1 MSLFNI
7 IMPKMGESIQ
17 EATITK
23 WFVAVGDTIEEDDI
37 LLEIATDKV
46 DSEVPSPV
54 DGKVVEVRYKLDDVV
69 PVGEIIAVIDLSGE
83 GEVVEEK
90 STPEV
95 AVAKVVSEP
104 TPSVEVAVSTE
115 APKREDS
122 DGRFYSPLVRKI
134 AEENNLSS
142 EVLST
147 IEGTGLNGRVNKSD
161 VLEYIS
167 SGKSA
172 PAQSV
177 APSQVKEAAPAP
189 SVPKHTMSVGAQDT
203 IIEMDR
209 VRKIIA
215 NHMVN
220 AKHTAPHVTSMV
232 EVDMTNLVNYRTKNK
247 DSFFK
252 KYGTKLTF
260 MPFFTW
266 AAAKALRDFPMVNV
280 SVDGD
285 RIIVKKDVN
294 IGIAV
299 SLPTGNLVVPVVKH
313 ADQKNV
319 AGLAGAINDIA
330 DKARNNKLS
339 GDDVS
344 GGTFSITNFGSF
356 KNVIGT
362 PIINVPEVAIL
373 ATGNIEKKPAVI
385 ETPEGDFIGIR
396 QKMFLS
402 LSYDH
407 RVVDGMLG
415 GSFLRKIADYLEQMD
430 PSQVI

>member
-7 IMPKMGESIQ
+7 VMPKMGESIQ
-17 EATITK
+17 EATITN
-23 WFVAVGDTIEEDDI
+23 WFVKVGDTVEEDDV

-54 DGKVVEVRYKLDDVV
+54 DGKVIDVKYSVDDVV
-69 PVGEIIAVIDLSGE
+69 PVGEVIAVIDLSGE
-83 GEVVEEK
+83 GAVVEETPK
-90 STPEV
+90 AEATPEPQKSEEKQPE
-95 AVAKVVSEP
+95 AEGTSVS
-104 TPSVEVAVSTE
+104 VG
-115 APKREDS
+115 REES

-134 AEENNLSS
+134 AEENGLSS
-142 EVLST
+142 DDLGA
-147 IEGTGLNGRVNKSD
+147 IEGSGLNGRVNKTDIQDFIASKGS
-161 VLEYIS
+161 E
-167 SGKSA
+167 SA
-172 PAQSV
+172 PAAV
-177 APSQVKEAAPAP
+177 KAEKAEPAAKAAPSIPV
-189 SVPKHTMSVGAQDT
+189 SIGAEDT

-215 NHMVN
+215 SHMVN

-232 EVDMTNLVNYRTKNK
+232 EVDMSNLVSYRSKNK
-247 DSFFK
+247 DAFLK

-299 SLPTGNLVVPVVKH
+299 SLPTGNLVVPVVKQ

-319 AGLAGAINDIA
+319 AGLASSINDIA

-373 ATGNIEKKPAVI
+373 ATGNIEKKPAVV
-385 ETPEGDFIGIR
+385 ETPQGDFIGIR
-396 QKMFLS
+396 HKMFLS

-430 PSQVI
+430 PDQVI